1 MKKNNH
7 LTFPFLAVSIIA
19 VSISLASCSS
29 DNKVENSRNIAEQEN
44 NNTFDNYQQQRDA
57 QFLVDAA
64 VLNLEGILLGQ
75 LAQEKGTSIHVKEL
89 GKMMTDDH
97 TTSQR
102 GLVNL
107 AARKN
112 ISIPTQPTDATK
124 EVYANLNLKTG
135 KEFDISFAKLMI
147 SEHED
152 AIEVFEKAI
161 NECSDSE
168 IKNWA
173 TSELSVLRNHLL
185 HAIEC
190 QNKIK

>member
-7 LTFPFLAVSIIA
+7 LTFPFLAISIIA
-19 VSISLASCSS
+19 VSISLTSCGS
-29 DNKVENSRNIAEQEN
+29 DNNAKNSRNMAEQEN
-44 NNTFDNYQQQRDA
+44 NNTFDNYLQQRDA

-64 VLNLEGILLGQ
+64 ALNLEGILLGQ

-112 ISIPTQPTDATK
+112 ISIPSQTTDATK
-124 EVYANLNLKTG
+124 EVYADFNLKTG
-135 KEFDISFAKLMI
+135 KEFDISFAQLMI
-147 SEHED
+147 NEHED

-190 QNKIK
+190 QNNIK